1 LNHVSKIDA
10 GAHAAKL
17 SAKLSA
23 KQSTK
28 INQIKK
34 ITKLSAK
41 LSCAR
46 YREAIARARQD
57 PVDNLTSKVLKQL
70 KRQLSSEHYKAL
82 LIEVAQMDLL
92 DRTDWVEEMRS
103 KLNV

>member
-10 GAHAAKL
+10 GVHAAKL

-28 INQIKK
+28 IKQINYQL
-34 ITKLSAK
+34 KLSAK
-41 LSCAR
+41 LSNVR
-46 YREAIARARQD
+46 YREAIARSRQD

-70 KRQLSSEHYKAL
+70 KRRLSSENYRAV
-82 LIEVAQMDLL
+82 LIEVARMDLL